1 MWCNLWFC
9 TVLPLPCAL
18 DSLPRRGWTSGRYP
32 YLWIVWISRQ
42 VQYVRTYRDVIY
54 ETTGSNSG
62 QAKARNG
69 SPAMQRGIGCRPRKL
84 AELACAGL
92 ALVDAC
98 FNTKAWRLFCRS
110 GMPCEGASRGY
121 NVNLHATTNE
131 CPCSYRDMA
140 SMWRQWRAKP
150 GLHSTLDSNWEVPG
164 GRREGER
171 QV

>member
-9 TVLPLPCAL
+9 SVLPPPHASLPL

-32 YLWIVWISRQ
+32 YLWIVWISKQ
-42 VQYVRTYRDVIY
+42 VRTYRDVIY
-54 ETTGSNSG
+54 ETTGSNPSNSG

-110 GMPCEGASRGY
+110 GMPCEGASRG
-121 NVNLHATTNE
+121 T
-131 CPCSYRDMA
+131 M
-140 SMWRQWRAKP
+140 
-150 GLHSTLDSNWEVPG
+150 
-164 GRREGER
+164 
-171 QV
+171 